1 MVEFLKFITES
12 ISNYFAAIVMIFL
25 ITLCITT
32 ISSVM
37 IEKLHNAILSI
48 VIACRTKIDKE

>member
-12 ISNYFAAIVMIFL
+12 ISNYFAAIVMVFL

-48 VIACRTKIDKE
+48 IIACRTKIDKE

>member
-32 ISSVM
+32 ISSIM
-37 IEKLHNAILSI
+37 IEKLHNAVLSI
-48 VIACRTKIDKE
+48 IIACRTKIDKE

>member
-32 ISSVM
+32 ISSIM

>member
-12 ISNYFAAIVMIFL
+12 ISNYFAAIVMVFL

>member
-12 ISNYFAAIVMIFL
+12 ITNYFAAIVMIFL

-32 ISSVM
+32 ISSIM
-37 IEKLHNAILSI
+37 IEKLHNAVLSI
-48 VIACRTKIDKE
+48 IIACRTKIDKE